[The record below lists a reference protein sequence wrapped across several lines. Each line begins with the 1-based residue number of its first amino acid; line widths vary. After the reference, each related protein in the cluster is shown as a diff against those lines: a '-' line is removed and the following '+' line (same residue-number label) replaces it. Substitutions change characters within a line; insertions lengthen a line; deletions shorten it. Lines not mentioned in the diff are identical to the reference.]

1 MGWTDDADTEGLI
14 EENPFIFIALGIVG
28 IAIAGILYFV
38 GIDYNPNWF
47 EGQTLI
53 STIGIIFLLF
63 GMPAIMISTLTGKS
77 DLVKWEA
84 LFLIISAGMIF
95 VGNGFDFSK
104 FMQSF
109 NSQISGLGDT
119 QVNQVLMALVIIIG
133 IAVAF
138 AAGSGNKVSGGAI
151 LTIVVLLAIIGF
163 INMWNAG
170 TFDNIGENI
179 QEHGFAYTFGKA
191 LSDFTGGLGDG
202 VAGKGIGI
210 GCLAIGLIFVI
221 LPGRST
227 VAGIILII
235 IGTGILGPAAADSIK
250 DWLSALKGEQG
261 STEQFKASLIVAGL
275 IGAPAG
281 IWWWATALAPPFLRP
296 GYKKM
301 KEQRS

>member
-1 MGWTDDADTEGLI
+1 M
-14 EENPFIFIALGIVG
+14 GIV
-28 IAIAGILYFV
+28 
-38 GIDYNPNWF
+38 
-47 EGQTLI
+47 
-53 STIGIIFLLF
+53 FLLF

-84 LFLIISAGMIF
+84 LFLFISVGMIL

-119 QVNQVLMALVIIIG
+119 QVNQVLMALVIIVG
-133 IAVAF
+133 IAIAF

-170 TFDNIGENI
+170 TFDNFSTYIQDKGWAYAIGK
-179 QEHGFAYTFGKA
+179 G

-210 GCLAIGLIFVI
+210 GCLAIGLIFI
-221 LPGRST
+221 LLPGKST
-227 VAGIILII
+227 AAGIVLII
-235 IGTGILGPAAADSIK
+235 IGTGILGTSAAPYIK
-250 DWLSALKGEQG
+250 DWLSALKGEKG
-261 STEQFKASLIVAGL
+261 STEQFKAGSMLAAFIGGPLGL
-275 IGAPAG
+275 LWFMGSY
-281 IWWWATALAPPFLRP
+281 PPWLRP
-296 GYKKM
+296 GWKGPRLNKG
-301 KEQRS
+301 